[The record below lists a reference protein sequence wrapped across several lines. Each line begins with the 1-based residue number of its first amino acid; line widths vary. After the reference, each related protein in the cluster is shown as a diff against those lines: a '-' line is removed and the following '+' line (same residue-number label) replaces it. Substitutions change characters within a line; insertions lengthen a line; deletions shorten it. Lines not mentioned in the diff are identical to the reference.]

1 MTGVLTLQ
9 MDPESQARF
18 EASRQQY
25 FPPERNQIAA
35 HLTLFHTL
43 PVTGVVAEEL
53 EEAAG
58 GRTRFAMQVSGL
70 RSLGKGVAYRLQS
83 KELLALHERLS
94 QAFAGEISA
103 QDQQR
108 FQPHVVVQNKV
119 TAEAARALLAQ
130 LEREFAPW
138 TVEAL
143 GLELWHYLG
152 GPWEL
157 ARRFPFASA
166 MQ

>member
-1 MTGVLTLQ
+1 MTDVLTLQ
-9 MDPESQARF
+9 MDSKSQAHF
-18 EASRQQY
+18 EALRQQH

-43 PVTGVVAEEL
+43 PATREVAEEL
-53 EEAAG
+53 ERAAG
-58 GRTRFAMQVSGL
+58 ERTPFVMEVTGL

-83 KELLALHERLS
+83 KELLTLHNRLTE
-94 QAFAGEISA
+94 AFAGEISA
-103 QDQQR
+103 QDRQR

-119 TAEAARALLAQ
+119 TPEAARTLLAQ
-130 LEREFAPW
+130 MERTFVPM
-138 TVEAL
+138 TVEAQ

-157 ARRFPFASA
+157 ACRYPFANI
-166 MQ
+166 